1 MSTKSTRF
9 TVGVDIEDIKLSITL
24 DYVGSR
30 GIIDET
36 YVLHEHANNELF
48 FMRRGG
54 MLLEC
59 AGERVSLREG
69 EFYII
74 SAGLPHRVVSCEQDV
89 ERFHFG
95 FELVTGENV
104 ECRFDKPHIVP
115 DESERAGFVSLV
127 DEIEG
132 FSGASIDLFGL

>member
-48 FMRRGG
+48 SCDGAECCSSARG
-54 MLLEC
+54 
-59 AGERVSLREG
+59 
-69 EFYII
+69 
-74 SAGLPHRVVSCEQDV
+74 
-89 ERFHFG
+89 
-95 FELVTGENV
+95 
-104 ECRFDKPHIVP
+104 
-115 DESERAGFVSLV
+115 
-127 DEIEG
+127 
-132 FSGASIDLFGL
+132 SG